1 MSSSNLYPIQSSTTN
16 NQIIN
21 NPSSSYFEPESQ
33 FILRMP
39 MVKAENG
46 TKKLHPSANALRQA
60 LINKLTNK
68 SSTEP
73 VAEEPLADDIK
84 DRLSVELNTET
95 RKGRIKFDDET
106 FEARLVDLPCIVE
119 SLKTI
124 DRKLF
129 YKTADICQML
139 VCRTQD
145 DPWTSDEEEM
155 LKQNETNKKTSK
167 QKKDSDKN
175 SALNKYKWPHGLAP
189 PLKNVRRK
197 RFRKVAKKKIVDYAE
212 IEKEVKQLFRADRD
226 ASKIDYEVLLVEG
239 ELDDEENNDENKNSD
254 RNNSLNN
261 EDEYEESN
269 MELIGGLSDGNSCMD
284 SVLDADSSKLSKPI
298 KKVAKVM
305 NADESNMSFVDDDS
319 MMASQTLLTKNKL
332 PETDAEDNT
341 NLNTNNFDECTM
353 DNSNLPEQSDKST
366 KHRTGFKD
374 LFVKDVLGDLSS
386 SEDDDNNDE
395 DDDDEDEPKL
405 EKTEKVV
412 KSFKFN
418 LDKNSIHMTSKD
430 TSQTTFTI
438 GEESNM
444 SNFEDSNIGF
454 GNEHSESEA
463 SNLDS
468 SKYTSTNITTTS
480 KTKNLDILDPN
491 SRADDT
497 DLDISLEATTVKK
510 VDAVE
515 DFNFSDL
522 SSSNSA
528 QGGDNATKTNL
539 SAKLLTLKDELQKIR
554 DDREKR
560 ENEIKNINN
569 PVLKKHLTSRLN
581 NLIEEENRK
590 QAEIDEVTA
599 ELNE

>member
-1 MSSSNLYPIQSSTTN
+1 
-16 NQIIN
+16 
-21 NPSSSYFEPESQ
+21 
-33 FILRMP
+33 MP

-84 DRLSVELNTET
+84 DRLSVELNTES

-468 SKYTSTNITTTS
+468 SKYTSTNITTMS

-528 QGGDNATKTNL
+528 QGGENATKRNL

>member
-1 MSSSNLYPIQSSTTN
+1 MN
-16 NQIIN
+16 
-21 NPSSSYFEPESQ
+21 
-33 FILRMP
+33 IL
-39 MVKAENG
+39 
-46 TKKLHPSANALRQA
+46 
-60 LINKLTNK
+60 I
-68 SSTEP
+68 
-73 VAEEPLADDIK
+73 
-84 DRLSVELNTET
+84 
-95 RKGRIKFDDET
+95 
-106 FEARLVDLPCIVE
+106 
-119 SLKTI
+119 
-124 DRKLF
+124 
-129 YKTADICQML
+129 
-139 VCRTQD
+139 
-145 DPWTSDEEEM
+145 
-155 LKQNETNKKTSK
+155 
-167 QKKDSDKN
+167 
-175 SALNKYKWPHGLAP
+175 
-189 PLKNVRRK
+189 
-197 RFRKVAKKKIVDYAE
+197 
-212 IEKEVKQLFRADRD
+212 
-226 ASKIDYEVLLVEG
+226 
-239 ELDDEENNDENKNSD
+239 
-254 RNNSLNN
+254 
-261 EDEYEESN
+261 
-269 MELIGGLSDGNSCMD
+269 
-284 SVLDADSSKLSKPI
+284 
-298 KKVAKVM
+298 
-305 NADESNMSFVDDDS
+305 
-319 MMASQTLLTKNKL
+319 
-332 PETDAEDNT
+332 
-341 NLNTNNFDECTM
+341 
-353 DNSNLPEQSDKST
+353 EQSDKST

>member
-1 MSSSNLYPIQSSTTN
+1 
-16 NQIIN
+16 
-21 NPSSSYFEPESQ
+21 
-33 FILRMP
+33 
-39 MVKAENG
+39 
-46 TKKLHPSANALRQA
+46 
-60 LINKLTNK
+60 
-68 SSTEP
+68 
-73 VAEEPLADDIK
+73 
-84 DRLSVELNTET
+84 
-95 RKGRIKFDDET
+95 
-106 FEARLVDLPCIVE
+106 
-119 SLKTI
+119 
-124 DRKLF
+124 
-129 YKTADICQML
+129 ML

-353 DNSNLPEQSDKST
+353 DNSNLP
-366 KHRTGFKD
+366 G
-374 LFVKDVLGDLSS
+374 
-386 SEDDDNNDE
+386 
-395 DDDDEDEPKL
+395 
-405 EKTEKVV
+405 
-412 KSFKFN
+412 KFT
-418 LDKNSIHMTSKD
+418 H
-430 TSQTTFTI
+430 
-438 GEESNM
+438 
-444 SNFEDSNIGF
+444 
-454 GNEHSESEA
+454 
-463 SNLDS
+463 
-468 SKYTSTNITTTS
+468 
-480 KTKNLDILDPN
+480 
-491 SRADDT
+491 
-497 DLDISLEATTVKK
+497 
-510 VDAVE
+510 
-515 DFNFSDL
+515 
-522 SSSNSA
+522 
-528 QGGDNATKTNL
+528 
-539 SAKLLTLKDELQKIR
+539 
-554 DDREKR
+554 R
-560 ENEIKNINN
+560 ENY
-569 PVLKKHLTSRLN
+569 
-581 NLIEEENRK
+581 LI
-590 QAEIDEVTA
+590 DG
-599 ELNE
+599 